1 VSVTTAERGSEELP
15 KAIKE
20 NAVLEAMLDLNAR
33 PLMALSLQGR
43 LLWSSAEASKWM
55 GFQRDGRWV
64 APDKLADAVRR
75 LGALV
80 GGKGDCVAPA
90 SMVPVH
96 RDGNRP
102 LYIELRLH
110 RTRTGDPFVVAELDV
125 PLVIPPL
132 SEIASRHRLTGSETA
147 VLRLISHG
155 LSEQAIARR
164 LCVSRAT
171 IHAHTAR
178 LYAKLRVHSRVQA
191 ALVALGLRPRNG

>member
-1 VSVTTAERGSEELP
+1 VSVTTAEGRSEELP
-15 KAIKE
+15 KAIEDK
-20 NAVLEAMLDLNAR
+20 ALIEAMLELTAR

-43 LLWSSAEASKWM
+43 LLWVSAEAAKWM
-55 GFQRDGRWV
+55 GLRRDGRWV
-64 APDKLADAVRR
+64 APDSLVDGVRR

-80 GGKGDCVAPA
+80 REKGGAVAPEPMI
-90 SMVPVH
+90 SVH

-102 LYIELRLH
+102 LSIDLRLH

-125 PLVIPPL
+125 LLVIPPL

-147 VLRLISHG
+147 VLRLISRG

-171 IHAHTAR
+171 VHAHTAR
-178 LYAKLRVHSRVQA
+178 LYVKLRVHSRVQA
-191 ALVALGLRPRNG
+191 ALVALGLRPRNA